1 LTEKTDCIKRSEV
14 MQILLDACADCIDAC
29 DDGYGVY
36 ADCGQC
42 VLSNVKVKL
51 REVNAVDARI
61 VVTCANC
68 KHFNLESGGDYCCT
82 REAEEDERIP
92 GLYYGF
98 VEYHEPDF
106 FCAYGERRENE
117 K

>member
-1 LTEKTDCIKRSEV
+1 MNNPDCIERSTI
-14 MQILLDACADCIDAC
+14 MQILFDACAKCIDAA
-29 DDGYGVY
+29 DDGDGVY
-36 ADCGQC
+36 TDCGQC
-42 VLSNVKVKL
+42 MLGKVKTQL
-51 REVNAVDARI
+51 RTAPAADVRH
-61 VVTCANC
+61 VVTCADC
-68 KHFNLESGGDYCCT
+68 KHWNMESGGDYCCT